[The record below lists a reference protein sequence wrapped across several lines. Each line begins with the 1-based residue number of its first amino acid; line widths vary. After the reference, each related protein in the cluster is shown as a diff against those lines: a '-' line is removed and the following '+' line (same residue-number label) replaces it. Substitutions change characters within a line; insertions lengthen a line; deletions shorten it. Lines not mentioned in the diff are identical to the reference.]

1 MIIHVD
7 VWARLYTICHIS
19 CKCANKICD
28 GISLASIMNSFHW
41 LIILL
46 LLVSCDMCK
55 SNEYPVTSK
64 AVTGSTNSDE
74 QVTNVT
80 THLFD
85 ANIGQKIDLESEY
98 ATTQRGEIFDTI
110 NVKNATIINVTNE
123 CLEHCKLEAANYFN
137 EYGLDCGEK
146 GGSSVCFERRCT
158 KGCEQW
164 VEALT
169 NPEGCQE
176 ICVSTQLHSLDLPCT
191 FACEMGQRRYWDYA
205 KETIEPKIKLEVPYV
220 KMSNNTDEFKL
231 VWNILFPDSFFASH
245 QFSIYIQY
253 QYIKENISEPQAWK
267 NLTNFNCNRHFICEI
282 LNDLIPF
289 AVYKFRYNLK
299 FGKNMNQILHS
310 PPTKPFRTKAKGVPL
325 SKPLLKQA
333 IALDPNHISITWE
346 PGIFTCGPLK
356 GYVLTLEN
364 ANSSQKQILSHDRR
378 SFVFSHLLPA
388 TKYSVKLSMLN
399 SEGEGSFVETFIQT
413 KVALLYGN
421 SENIDLVL
429 LAGEYSIRIKS
440 LESLTDSELV
450 FESEHLII
458 DYALYS
464 YFGEYIVYIIDYLG
478 NIMRVPWNDENPKG
492 AIPTLDKLTEF
503 KPKKISVDWLN
514 KLLFIAVQTP
524 IAEWAIISTDL
535 DGNFHSFIIKNV
547 TKSIDQMQVD
557 PINGWLFWI
566 NNGSLI
572 RTNLASNYSEIVIK
586 SNVGIFSNN
595 YQRSLIIFYN
605 TSDHE
610 LYESTFDGKYKQNLR
625 LKLSASMQQIQSFW
639 YNGIHLLGTNGTH
652 LFRKNYN
659 SNEYDI
665 SMVRELEWCWSITPL
680 TRQANFI
687 QAQPTL
693 EKIPENVRAF
703 VTSKMAK
710 IVWNEPKLNEYQTE
724 YAWRKWDY
732 ELEIMD
738 LASNSAFNIRN
749 IKTNYFNVEK
759 LQPNN
764 VYKFRVRVV
773 LGGTMG
779 LWSRALLTRT
789 WPFGEYIF
797 LAASLNGIY
806 EINET
811 GEHIEQVGQ
820 MENVRDFVQLNATIY
835 YITQDNRLQCANII
849 NPEINCS
856 FTATNAISLSY
867 EWRGGKMY
875 WVDSLG
881 NCVKRANLDG
891 SQEEMLP
898 IFRAEYIAID
908 SHNGHIYYSTRTRLV
923 RRLLGDTLDTD
934 EYEYYHTNTNEDII
948 SGFALDIIAKRL
960 FWVVRKGDGDVQLF
974 RVSIDMFIDDLQY
987 SFIENDIQTGS
998 IEFLHEID
1006 SVIWLKSN
1014 SNAII
1019 FARAGNSTNE
1029 MQIELPQLSKINC
1042 IYLKSSYILSIDL
1055 SVVPEAVDIKS
1066 IRINQAYTNEW
1077 IIRWHPV
1084 NTSENYTIFYNILL
1098 QFNNSKYPTNV
1109 IYKTNESFVVMDK
1122 THTLES
1128 HFNISITPF
1137 TYWSFGSTTTLPIF
1151 IPSTS
1156 ISPPKQMRIFIEPFN
1171 DPLEAI
1177 NNITATVRWESP
1189 ENENTSS
1196 KMAYKIYC
1204 WLGKELHAE
1213 RIYNSSNEQFYEIS
1227 IDGLRIGESYVFQV
1241 QSFISGIEKQ
1251 GQNSTIQLH
1260 INPEVQP
1267 KPAFIYATSEY
1278 IAEYDLDLNIS
1289 KVLIQISSQVEHLAV
1304 MSSEKRILWVNEN
1317 VELISTISDLKP
1329 IKLARMRA
1337 EVLSLTVDWIQR
1349 IVYWAELD
1357 TEDKSSVSIYE
1368 LDLCQF
1374 EGKVM
1379 APHKLLTLDR
1389 GKNVRDLTIMPFLNI
1404 LLWLERDKEAN
1415 TSSLAG
1421 RILSNSTFIDFETT
1435 YIDKMFVSSPV
1446 SVSLVDKDGNICIYD
1461 ISKRVC
1467 SSQIQTVLANP
1478 EEIIKVDRDG
1488 NYIYILENE
1497 KVYSYSVQNKKIE
1510 YQVNIEHIKNVKAYN
1525 YQHFPERNCL
1535 LPDHNILLKNKQS
1548 LNPKVISVG
1557 ENYMTLSFP
1566 NLDEIEKC
1574 KVKVPGIKN
1583 TLWITDNDKVSRSHI
1598 TFDNTLN
1605 VTNIQ
1610 PFTNYTLQLSI
1621 SSYYQRKF
1629 KLDEWYSDI
1638 MTVLTD
1644 VGTPS
1649 MPLNFTAYALNPTQ
1663 IYVMWNPPERPNCG
1677 KVWYEL
1683 HWQETISSEGAYKR
1697 INGLNYLVTN
1707 LESSR
1712 EYKFWL
1718 KAFSTKSKFNST
1730 LSVIVKTFETPSRLW
1745 LVKKSAHNF
1754 TLSWVTSDNVTR
1766 SVLACQEVNGDNEFS
1781 IDITEDSSLIVVPN
1795 LDPKTKYQFFLE
1807 IFYGSLV
1814 DPYIWPEVPNEYFI
1828 YETLGAAPGRPG
1840 QPQIEHTISD
1850 VFRIFW
1856 DAAPNN
1862 GELITEYSLEALQA
1876 RKTKRI
1882 RRSQAINLDY
1892 INNSVDGY
1900 SQVLWAE
1907 EPSPIEDKWI
1917 VACSTTELSCI
1928 IREIY
1933 IQRLLMFRVRARND
1947 LYGWGPYSVDS
1958 ERISEPFVSPE
1969 KRDSLVLAIITPA
1982 AIVSTFVIILILL
1995 RTLQVRRQKAKKLL
2009 EKSRPSIWSN
2019 ISTLQHQQLMASRNR
2034 AFSTT
2039 SHSTLYTG
2047 GPLSDA
2053 DIALLPHIN
2062 WSQITILHF
2071 LGSGAFGEVYEG
2083 LIKHENSDQQEKVAI
2098 KSLRKGASEFAEL
2111 LQEAQLMSNFKHD
2124 NIVQLIGVCFDTESI
2139 SIIMEHMEGGDLLTY
2154 VRNSRP
2160 NSKRPIASLKLLDLI
2175 SMCIDVCK
2183 GCCYLE
2189 DMHFVHRD
2197 LACRNCLVSSNDP
2210 SKRMV
2215 KIGDFGLARDIY
2227 KSDYYRKEGE
2237 GLLPVRWM
2245 SPESL
2250 VDGIFTTHSDVWAF
2264 AVLCWEI
2271 FTLGQQPYA
2280 ARNNYEVLNY
2290 VKDGGRLEKPETCPA
2305 ELFTLLLQC
2314 WSKPPEDRPSFGN
2327 CFVEL
2332 LRIKTELRRI
2342 NLGFT
2347 NDSSDNAVYANQEE
2361 SCLSTFPMFTVAKK
2375 KAHKVPTEPINSNVS
2390 LLTQLET
2397 FYQDVGTETISDDSQ
2412 LIETEIEVI
2421 NIGMS
2426 SQINEA
2432 ISRL

>member
-7 VWARLYTICHIS
+7 VWARLHSVCHIS
-19 CKCANKICD
+19 CKCAKKICD
-28 GISLASIMNSFHW
+28 GISLTSIMNSFHW

-55 SNEYPVTSK
+55 SNEYPVTNK
-64 AVTGSTNSDE
+64 AVTATDSTNSGE
-74 QVTNVT
+74 QVTSDI

-85 ANIGQKIDLESEY
+85 ANIAQKTGPAPEY
-98 ATTQRGEIFDTI
+98 TTTRRAEIFDTE
-110 NVKNATIINVTNE
+110 NVKNAMIINVTNE
-123 CLEHCKLEAANYFN
+123 CMEHCKLEAAYYLN
-137 EYGLDCGEK
+137 EYGLDCGAK
-146 GGSSVCFERRCT
+146 GGSPVCFEKQCT

-164 VEALT
+164 MEALT
-169 NPEGCQE
+169 NSESCQE

-191 FACEMGQRRYWDYA
+191 FACEMGQRRYWDYQ
-205 KETIEPKIKLEVPYV
+205 KEMIEPKIKLEIPYI
-220 KMSNNTDEFKL
+220 KMSNNTDDLKL
-231 VWNILFPDSFFASH
+231 VWNILLPDSFFH
-245 QFSIYIQY
+245 QLSIYIQY
-253 QYIKENISEPQAWK
+253 QYIKENKSEAQTWE
-267 NLTNFNCNRHFICEI
+267 NLTNFDCNRYFVCEI

-289 AVYKFRYNLK
+289 AVYKFRYKMK
-299 FGKNMNQILHS
+299 FGKNTNQIVYS
-310 PPTKPFRTKAKGVPL
+310 PPTKSFRTKAKGVPL

-333 IALDPNHISITWE
+333 IALDHNHISIIWK

-364 ANSSQKQILSHDRR
+364 TNSSQKQILPHDREN
-378 SFVFSHLLPA
+378 FVFSHLLPA

-399 SEGEGSFVETFIQT
+399 MEGEGSFVETFIQT
-413 KVALLYGN
+413 KAASLYGN

-440 LESLTDSELV
+440 LESLPDSKLV
-450 FESEHLII
+450 FECENLII

-464 YFGEYIVYIIDYLG
+464 SFGEYFVYIIDSLG
-478 NIMRVPWNDENPKG
+478 NIMRLPWNDEKPRG
-492 AIPTLDKLTEF
+492 SIPTLDKLAEF
-503 KPKKISVDWLN
+503 IPKKMSVDWLN
-514 KLLFIAVQTP
+514 KMLFIAVHTP

-535 DGNFHSFIIKNV
+535 DGNFPSFIIKNV
-547 TKSIDQMQVD
+547 TKSIDHMEVD

-566 NNGSLI
+566 NNGNLI
-572 RTNLASNYSEIVIK
+572 RTNLATNYSEIIIK
-586 SNVGIFSNN
+586 RNVGIFSNN
-595 YQRSLIIFYN
+595 YQRSLLIFYN

-610 LYESTFDGKYKQNLR
+610 LYESTFDGEYIQNLR
-625 LKLSASMQQIQSFW
+625 LKLSINMPQIQSFW

-659 SNEYDI
+659 EHEYDI
-665 SMVRELEWCWSITPL
+665 SIVKELEWCWSVTPL
-680 TRQANFI
+680 TRQTNFI
-687 QAQPTL
+687 QAQPML
-693 EKIPENVRAF
+693 EKSPDNLRAF

-710 IVWNEPKLNEYQTE
+710 IVWNEPKLTEYQTE

-779 LWSRALLTRT
+779 SWSRALLTRT
-789 WPFGEYIF
+789 WPFGEYTF

-811 GEHIEQVGQ
+811 GEHVEQVGQ

-835 YITQDNRLQCANII
+835 YITEDNRLQCANII

-891 SQEEMLP
+891 SQQEMLP
-898 IFRAEYIAID
+898 IFSAEYIAID
-908 SHNGHIYYSTRTRLV
+908 SHSGHIYYSTRTRLV
-923 RRLLGDTLDTD
+923 RRFLGDTLDTD
-934 EYEYYHTNTNEDII
+934 EYEYYHTNTNEDVI
-948 SGFALDIIAKRL
+948 SEFALDIIAKRL

-974 RVSIDMFIDDLQY
+974 RVSIDTFVDDLQY
-987 SFIENDIQTGS
+987 SFIENGIQMGS
-998 IEFLHEID
+998 LNFLHEID
-1006 SVIWLKSN
+1006 SVIWLTSN
-1014 SNAII
+1014 SNTII
-1019 FARAGNSTNE
+1019 FVRTGNSTNE
-1029 MQIELPQLSKINC
+1029 MQIQLPQLSKINC
-1042 IYLKSSYILSIDL
+1042 IHLKSSYIPSIDL

-1077 IIRWHPV
+1077 VIRWHPV
-1084 NTSENYTIFYNILL
+1084 NTSENYAIFYNILL
-1098 QFNNSKYPTNV
+1098 QFNNSNYQTNV
-1109 IYKTNESFVVMDK
+1109 IYKTNESFVIMDK

-1128 HFNISITPF
+1128 YFNISITPF
-1137 TYWSFGSTTTLPIF
+1137 TYWSIGSPTILQLF

-1156 ISPPKQMRIFIEPFN
+1156 IFPPERMRIFIEPFN
-1171 DPLEAI
+1171 DPLEAK

-1196 KMAYKIYC
+1196 KIAYKIYC
-1204 WLGKELHAE
+1204 WLGKKLHAE
-1213 RIYNSSNEQFYEIS
+1213 RIYNSSNERFFEIS
-1227 IDGLRIGESYVFQV
+1227 IDGLHIGESYVFQV
-1241 QSFISGIEKQ
+1241 QSFISGIEKL
-1251 GQNSTIQLH
+1251 GQNSTLQLH
-1260 INPEVQP
+1260 INPEVQS
-1267 KPAFIYATSEY
+1267 KPIFIYATSEY
-1278 IAEYDLDLNIS
+1278 IAEYDLDLNIN
-1289 KVLIQISSQVEHLAV
+1289 KVLIQTSSQVEHLAV

-1317 VELISTISDLKP
+1317 VELISATAGLKP

-1357 TEDKSSVSIYE
+1357 TDDKSSVSIYE

-1415 TSSLAG
+1415 ISTLVG
-1421 RILSNSTFIDFETT
+1421 RILSNSTFMDFETT
-1435 YIDKMFVSSPV
+1435 YFHKMFVSSLE
-1446 SVSLVDKDGNICIYD
+1446 SVSLVDMDGNICIYD
-1461 ISKRVC
+1461 ISKRMC
-1467 SSQIQTVLANP
+1467 SSQIEAVLAKP
-1478 EEIIKVDRDG
+1478 EEIFKIDRDS
-1488 NYIYILENE
+1488 NYIYLLENE
-1497 KVYSYSVQNKKIE
+1497 KVYSYSVQKQNFE
-1510 YQVNIEHIKNVKAYN
+1510 YQVNIKDIKNVKAYN

-1535 LPDHNILLKNKQS
+1535 LPDHDMLSKNKQL
-1548 LNPKVISVG
+1548 LNPKIVYVS
-1557 ENYMTLSFP
+1557 ENYMTLNFP
-1566 NLDEIEKC
+1566 NLYEIEKC
-1574 KVKVPGIKN
+1574 TVKVPGIKH
-1583 TLWITDNDKVSRSHI
+1583 TLWITDNYKESRSHI
-1598 TFDNTLN
+1598 TLDNTLN

-1610 PFTNYTLQLSI
+1610 PFTNYTIQLSI

-1638 MTVLTD
+1638 ITVLTD

-1649 MPLNFTAYALNPTQ
+1649 VPVNFTAYALNPTQ
-1663 IYVMWNPPERPNCG
+1663 IYVTWNPPERPNCG

-1683 HWQETISSEGAYKR
+1683 HWQEMISSERAYKR
-1697 INGLNYLVTN
+1697 INSLNYLLTN

-1712 EYKFWL
+1712 EYKLWL
-1718 KAFSTKSKFNST
+1718 KAFSNKSKFNST

-1745 LVKKSAHNF
+1745 LVKKSAHNL

-1828 YETLGAAPGRPG
+1828 YETLGASPGRPG
-1840 QPQIEHTISD
+1840 QPQIEHTIRD

-1862 GELITEYSLEALQA
+1862 GELIAEYSLEALQA

-1882 RRSQAINLDY
+1882 RRSQATNLDY
-1892 INNSVDGY
+1892 MNNSVDNF
-1900 SQVLWAE
+1900 SQILWAE

-1917 VACSTTELSCI
+1917 VACSTTKLNCI

-1933 IQRLLMFRVRARND
+1933 IQRLLMFRVRARNE
-1947 LYGWGPYSVDS
+1947 LYGWGPYSLDS

-1982 AIVSTFVIILILL
+1982 AIVSTFVLILILL

-2019 ISTLQHQQLMASRNR
+2019 ISTLQHQQLMSSRNR

-2083 LIKHENSDQQEKVAI
+2083 LIKHENSDQQKKVAI
-2098 KSLRKGASEFAEL
+2098 KASIE
-2111 LQEAQLMSNFKHD
+2111 
-2124 NIVQLIGVCFDTESI
+2124 
-2139 SIIMEHMEGGDLLTY
+2139 
-2154 VRNSRP
+2154 
-2160 NSKRPIASLKLLDLI
+2160 
-2175 SMCIDVCK
+2175 
-2183 GCCYLE
+2183 
-2189 DMHFVHRD
+2189 
-2197 LACRNCLVSSNDP
+2197 ND
-2210 SKRMV
+2210 
-2215 KIGDFGLARDIY
+2215 
-2227 KSDYYRKEGE
+2227 
-2237 GLLPVRWM
+2237 
-2245 SPESL
+2245 
-2250 VDGIFTTHSDVWAF
+2250 
-2264 AVLCWEI
+2264 
-2271 FTLGQQPYA
+2271 
-2280 ARNNYEVLNY
+2280 
-2290 VKDGGRLEKPETCPA
+2290 
-2305 ELFTLLLQC
+2305 
-2314 WSKPPEDRPSFGN
+2314 
-2327 CFVEL
+2327 
-2332 LRIKTELRRI
+2332 
-2342 NLGFT
+2342 
-2347 NDSSDNAVYANQEE
+2347 
-2361 SCLSTFPMFTVAKK
+2361 
-2375 KAHKVPTEPINSNVS
+2375 
-2390 LLTQLET
+2390 
-2397 FYQDVGTETISDDSQ
+2397 
-2412 LIETEIEVI
+2412 
-2421 NIGMS
+2421 
-2426 SQINEA
+2426 
-2432 ISRL
+2432 